1 MRLYFFAYATMKD
14 VLQWAIDHY
23 ETRDQLVQ
31 KGIWKGELYHD
42 SIFKEN
48 SRGWLWKALLLC
60 DENNNCLLTDNFKG
74 LDLNQFGLVPVPM
87 LTDGDN
93 YDENH
98 NANVPK
104 RVLHSN
110 VSSSVGIR
118 RLTPVEAV
126 EKHPLSDD
134 NDQTKGSLSKGSD
147 EKPLTLRETLEI
159 IDLDLSRI
167 MLDDIFQEPKVHAQ
181 MRQLL
186 YNYLLIHQSEH
197 LQYKQGFHEILSVI
211 YLQLYH
217 GTDLDNTDLQNVLII
232 FNKLMNQIEPIFYN
246 EENLINWDKRVFTKI
261 FRICLPDLFSKVF
274 YQPPKTGSGKKKNVD
289 HLIHSNLI
297 WLIRWTRLL
306 FLRELPLKYVLII
319 WDHVLTFNYPLDIFI
334 ACTIITLLLSIY
346 DELHELV
353 SQGDYEHTNNNDE
366 FVELILHFKKI
377 FEKEDASKDDEK
389 FLDLCKVTGNL
400 CELWYGKN
408 YDDMRLICHTFI
420 NAKFGIKTS
429 DVLSME
435 TAKLSIDPN
444 RQSLENKL
452 RERVRQTILKNKKK
466 ISQ

>member
-1 MRLYFFAYATMKD
+1 MKD

-48 SRGWLWKALLLC
+48 SRGWLWKVLLLC
-60 DENNNCLLTDNFKG
+60 DENNNCLLTDNFKD
-74 LDLNQFGLVPVPM
+74 LDLNQFGLVPVPI
-87 LTDGDN
+87 LTDDEN
-93 YDENH
+93 YDEKH

-126 EKHPLSDD
+126 EKHPLSRDGD
-134 NDQTKGSLSKGSD
+134 PTRNSLSKRKD
-147 EKPLTLRETLEI
+147 EKPLTLGETLEI

-181 MRQLL
+181 MRQLM

-261 FRICLPDLFSKVF
+261 FRICLPDLFTKIF
-274 YQPPKTGSGKKKNVD
+274 YQPPKTGSGRKKNVN
-289 HLIHSNLI
+289 HLVHSNLI

-306 FLRELPLKYVLII
+306 FLRELPLKNVLII
-319 WDHVLTFNYPLDIFI
+319 WDHILTFNYPLEIFI
-334 ACTIITLLLSIY
+334 ACLIITLLLSIY

-353 SQGDYEHTNNNDE
+353 SQDGYEHTNNNDE

-377 FEKEDASKDDEK
+377 FQREDVSKDDEK
-389 FLDLCKVTGNL
+389 FLELCRVTGNL

-408 YDDMRLICHTFI
+408 FDDMRLICDTFI

-452 RERVRQTILKNKKK
+452 RERVRQTLLKNKKK
-466 ISQ
+466 

>member
-48 SRGWLWKALLLC
+48 SR
-60 DENNNCLLTDNFKG
+60 
-74 LDLNQFGLVPVPM
+74 GLVPVPM

-134 NDQTKGSLSKGSD
+134 NDKTKGSLSKRSD

-186 YNYLLIHQSEH
+186 YNYLLIHQNEH

-211 YLQLYH
+211 YLQL
-217 GTDLDNTDLQNVLII
+217 
-232 FNKLMNQIEPIFYN
+232 
-246 EENLINWDKRVFTKI
+246 
-261 FRICLPDLFSKVF
+261 
-274 YQPPKTGSGKKKNVD
+274 
-289 HLIHSNLI
+289 
-297 WLIRWTRLL
+297 
-306 FLRELPLKYVLII
+306 
-319 WDHVLTFNYPLDIFI
+319 
-334 ACTIITLLLSIY
+334 
-346 DELHELV
+346 
-353 SQGDYEHTNNNDE
+353 
-366 FVELILHFKKI
+366 
-377 FEKEDASKDDEK
+377 
-389 FLDLCKVTGNL
+389 
-400 CELWYGKN
+400 
-408 YDDMRLICHTFI
+408 
-420 NAKFGIKTS
+420 
-429 DVLSME
+429 
-435 TAKLSIDPN
+435 
-444 RQSLENKL
+444 
-452 RERVRQTILKNKKK
+452 
-466 ISQ
+466 

>member
-1 MRLYFFAYATMKD
+1 MRLCFFAYATMKD

-23 ETRDQLVQ
+23 ETRDQLLQ

-87 LTDGDN
+87 LADGDN

-134 NDQTKGSLSKGSD
+134 NDKTKGSLSKGSD

-217 GTDLDNTDLQNVLII
+217 GTDLDNTDL
-232 FNKLMNQIEPIFYN
+232 
-246 EENLINWDKRVFTKI
+246 
-261 FRICLPDLFSKVF
+261 
-274 YQPPKTGSGKKKNVD
+274 
-289 HLIHSNLI
+289 
-297 WLIRWTRLL
+297 
-306 FLRELPLKYVLII
+306 
-319 WDHVLTFNYPLDIFI
+319 
-334 ACTIITLLLSIY
+334 
-346 DELHELV
+346 
-353 SQGDYEHTNNNDE
+353 
-366 FVELILHFKKI
+366 
-377 FEKEDASKDDEK
+377 
-389 FLDLCKVTGNL
+389 
-400 CELWYGKN
+400 
-408 YDDMRLICHTFI
+408 
-420 NAKFGIKTS
+420 
-429 DVLSME
+429 
-435 TAKLSIDPN
+435 
-444 RQSLENKL
+444 
-452 RERVRQTILKNKKK
+452 
-466 ISQ
+466 